1 MNIFDSLRSTRS
13 AQQSAVNWFTRNV
26 KRLSK
31 ISPAQLW
38 QNRDNLVNNT
48 QIGKMYMFYY
58 DAKTKNELPYW
69 DKFPLV
75 IPIEPYSDG
84 FLGMNFHYLKP
95 KYRQTL
101 LTQLLTLASDKN
113 LGEST
118 KIRATYNLL
127 NSGRKYKWFKPTIKR
142 YLSKHVRSR
151 FLMVDAKD
159 WEMAILLPVERFQKA
174 SAKKVWEDSRSNV

>member
-58 DAKTKNELPYW
+58 DAKTKNELP
-69 DKFPLV
+69 F
-75 IPIEPYSDG
+75 
-84 FLGMNFHYLKP
+84 
-95 KYRQTL
+95 R
-101 LTQLLTLASDKN
+101 
-113 LGEST
+113 
-118 KIRATYNLL
+118 
-127 NSGRKYKWFKPTIKR
+127 
-142 YLSKHVRSR
+142 
-151 FLMVDAKD
+151 
-159 WEMAILLPVERFQKA
+159 
-174 SAKKVWEDSRSNV
+174 